1 MAAASWVAATAA
13 VIVEEQN
20 IIGEGDSNDGCG
32 IMLNWLA
39 VGGSDLD
46 SSAIANG

>member
-20 IIGEGDSNDGCG
+20 IIGDGDSKDGCG
-32 IMLNWLA
+32 ISVELA
-39 VGGSDLD
+39 CGRWVGFGQ
-46 SSAIANG
+46 